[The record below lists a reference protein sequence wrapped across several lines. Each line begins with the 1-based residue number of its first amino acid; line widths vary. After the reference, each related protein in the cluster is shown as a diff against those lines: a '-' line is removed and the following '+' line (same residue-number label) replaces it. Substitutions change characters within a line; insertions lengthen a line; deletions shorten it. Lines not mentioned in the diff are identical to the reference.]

1 MSDGVVIGSPNFYG
15 LRIRVYT
22 VFIVFIYLRTLF
34 FTQKLLILL
43 LSSIAYNYIVA
54 VFIFENNKK

>member
-1 MSDGVVIGSPNFYG
+1 MGVVICSPNFYG

-22 VFIVFIYLRTLF
+22 VFIVYIYLRTLF